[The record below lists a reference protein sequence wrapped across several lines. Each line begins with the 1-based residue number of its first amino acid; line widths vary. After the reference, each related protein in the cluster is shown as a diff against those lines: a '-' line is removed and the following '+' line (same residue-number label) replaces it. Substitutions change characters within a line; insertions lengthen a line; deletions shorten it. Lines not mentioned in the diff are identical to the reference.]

1 MAQSAETAA
10 FDALPDPKKRFDDLA
25 RKELGRE
32 SFESLSSADI
42 LATQLR
48 KLATVSADH
57 PDLVKLH
64 QRLAQA
70 AGS

>member
-1 MAQSAETAA
+1 MAKTAETAE
-10 FDALPDPKKRFDDLA
+10 FDSLPDPKKRFDELA

-42 LATQLR
+42 IATQLR
-48 KLATVSADH
+48 KLATVPADH
-57 PDLVKLH
+57 PDLMKLYA
-64 QRLAQA
+64 RLAKA